1 MMHSEALGAARPPPT
16 PPAGGALA
24 TGTDYEYGTV
34 FIPFAI
40 SRRYLRQTIPCNSV
54 YNLNHYLCLSIN
66 THHISNFKH
75 FCFKI
80 DMFFRPH
87 FHVYFEAF
95 KLCVILSKFSMYID
109 IKIEISGM
117 SIDMQ
122 K

>member
-1 MMHSEALGAARPPPT
+1 M
-16 PPAGGALA
+16 
-24 TGTDYEYGTV
+24 
-34 FIPFAI
+34 
-40 SRRYLRQTIPCNSV
+40 
-54 YNLNHYLCLSIN
+54 
-66 THHISNFKH
+66 SNFKH

-80 DMFFRPH
+80 DMFFCPS